1 MEKITKEGKELETV
15 LASILEENNLTK
27 EEVIYT
33 YQEKKGK
40 LFQGSLIEVTV
51 YPKKNIL
58 DEIKVYLTNVLK
70 YMDLEVNFEVSNN
83 EDRTTIKM
91 YSNNNPILIGKN
103 GQTIKALEVLIRQML
118 QAKYGIN
125 YKVSL
130 DVENYKAKKER
141 NLERMA
147 KQIAK
152 EVVDTKMEVKLDN
165 MSSYERRII
174 HNVLTNFKGVKTE
187 SEGEEPNR
195 HVVIKPE

>member
-125 YKVSL
+125 YK
-130 DVENYKAKKER
+130 AKKER

>member
-1 MEKITKEGKELETV
+1 MEKITKEGKELEVV
-15 LASILEENNLTK
+15 LTSLLEENNLTK
-27 EEVIYT
+27 DDVVYT
-33 YQEKKGK
+33 HQSKKGK
-40 LFQGSLIEVTV
+40 LFQGNLVEVTI
-51 YPKKNIL
+51 YPKKSIIE
-58 DEIKVYLTNVLK
+58 EIKNYLTDTLK
-70 YMDLEVNFEVSNN
+70 YLDLEVNFEVSNN

-103 GQTIKALEVLIRQML
+103 GGTIKALEVLVRQML
-118 QAKYGIN
+118 QSRYGIN
-125 YKVSL
+125 YKISL
-130 DVENYKAKKER
+130 DVENYKAKKEK

-152 EVVDTKMEVKLDN
+152 EVAQTKMEVKLDN

-174 HNVLTNFKGVKTE
+174 HNALTNFKGVKTE

>member
-15 LASILEENNLTK
+15 LETLLEENKLTK
-27 EEVIYT
+27 EDVIYT
-33 YQEKKGK
+33 HHEKKGK
-40 LFQGSLIEVTV
+40 LFQGNLVEVAI
-51 YPKKNIL
+51 YPKTSIVE
-58 DEIKVYLTNVLK
+58 EIKSYLTDILQ
-70 YMDLEVNFEVSNN
+70 YWDMEVNFEVSSN

-103 GQTIKALEVLIRQML
+103 GGTIKALETLVRQML
-118 QAKYGIN
+118 QSKYGIR
-125 YKVSL
+125 YKISL
-130 DVENYKAKKER
+130 DVENYKAKKEK

-147 KQIAK
+147 KQMAK
-152 EVVDTKMEVKLDN
+152 EVVNTKMEIKLDN